1 MKKLKLLNNIL
12 KTTGIIRVITTFI
25 LFYFLCSFIFV
36 FTEPTIHTYAQ
47 AIWYSFSVVSTAG
60 FGDFVATNIV
70 SRIVSI
76 VLGIFGIFV
85 AALIPGVVVN
95 FYSEVLKA
103 KSKEN
108 LSTLFDKLEILP
120 ELSKE
125 ELQKISDEVRKIR
138 NANKNSLD

>member
-1 MKKLKLLNNIL
+1 MKKLRLLNNIL
-12 KTTGIIRVITTFI
+12 KSTGIYRIIIAFI
-25 LFYFLCSFIFV
+25 VFYFLCSFVFI

-60 FGDFVATNIV
+60 FGDFVATNVV
-70 SRIVSI
+70 SRVISI
-76 VLGIFGIFV
+76 FLGIFGIFV

-108 LSTLFDKLEILP
+108 LAVLFDKLENLP
-120 ELSKE
+120 ELPKE
-125 ELQKISDEVRKIR
+125 ELQKISGEVKKIR
-138 NANKNSLD
+138 NQNRSNLD